1 MIDLIS
7 VRFQKS
13 ELFTENVLI
22 VRTKE
27 LQMLI
32 VKRCA
37 ESVLF
42 VVSRLDSNSAKVRKR
57 VNLVNLE
64 KEKLCKMSF

>member
-7 VRFQKS
+7 VRFQKF